1 MQEHQTFIS
10 SLLKIDSGQDSSLQ
24 AKKCRNIEPLLVR
37 SWKLFFGIITHY
49 KPRNAGPSNL
59 YQFCFGPNSILKAKE
74 CRNIKQF
81 ASRNWCRK
89 IKPLSSLHL
98 KINLGPNSTLQ
109 DKEWRIIKPLSFC
122 FQKLILGQIS
132 HDKPKNAGIS
142 NSLLLKIYLG
152 PNSIL
157 QCRNIDI

>member
-1 MQEHQTFIS
+1 MQEHQTIIS
-10 SLLKIDSGQDSSLQ
+10 SVLKIDFGQ
-24 AKKCRNIEPLLVR
+24 N
-37 SWKLFFGIITHY
+37 FT
-49 KPRNAGPSNL
+49 
-59 YQFCFGPNSILKAKE
+59 LKAKE
-74 CRNIKQF
+74 CRNIEQF
-81 ASRNWCRK
+81 ASKNWFWVKFHITNQGMQEPLSVRCRK
-89 IKPLSSLHL
+89 LEPLSSLHL

-109 DKEWRIIKPLSFC
+109 DKEWRIIEPLSFC

>member
-1 MQEHQTFIS
+1 MI
-10 SLLKIDSGQDSSLQ
+10 
-24 AKKCRNIEPLLVR
+24 
-37 SWKLFFGIITHY
+37 FGIITHY
-49 KPRNAGPSNL
+49 KPRNGGTSNL
-59 YQFCFGPNSILKAKE
+59 YQFGFWPNSISNAKK
-74 CRNIKQF
+74 CRNIELF
-81 ASRNWCRK
+81 ASENWFWAKNHITNQGMQEPLSIRCRK
-89 IKPLSSLHL
+89 IETLSSLHL

-109 DKEWRIIKPLSFC
+109 DKEWSIIEPLSFC